1 MIQLNFLGA
10 AGEVGASGIYIDN
23 GVEKILMDYGVEV
36 EETPPR
42 PPLPPPGKIDGL
54 LLTHAHLDHCG
65 AIPILKKKQEFPIF
79 ALPCTKELAHMLLKD
94 SLKINIETVG
104 SMEAAKL
111 QFTKHDIN
119 KTMKNFVD
127 VGYKKIFNIHKA
139 KVQIFDAGHIPGSY
153 MCHVDLGEKKI
164 LYTGNH
170 NTVDTRL
177 LKKADTNLPK
187 TDILITESTYS
198 DRDHPDRKMQEKELL
213 RIVEETISNG
223 GVSLISSF
231 AIGRSQEILLIL
243 HDRGFDY
250 PVYMDGMAKK
260 ATTIIN
266 KHRKLLKDP
275 NEIDEALKN
284 VKYVTDNQMRSKII
298 KQPCAIIT
306 TSGML
311 NGGPVVNY
319 ISKLH
324 DDENSSLLLTGFQAP
339 NTGGKVLL
347 DTGRFILEE
356 NKIDVQM
363 KMFYKRLDFS
373 AHLGRKELFAFIEK
387 INPEKVFCVHGEKT
401 EEFANE
407 LKQKGFDAVA
417 PLANNRTFT
426 V

>member
-1 MIQLNFLGA
+1 MT
-10 AGEVGASGIYIDN
+10 
-23 GVEKILMDYGVEV
+23 GVQTCALPILDYGVEV

-42 PPLPPPGKIDGL
+42 PPLPPPGKIDAL

-104 SMEAAKL
+104 SMEAVKL
-111 QFTKHDIN
+111 QFTKHDIDR
-119 KTMKNFVD
+119 TMKNFTD
-127 VGYKKIFNIHKA
+127 VSYKKEFKIHKT
-139 KVQIFDAGHIPGSY
+139 KVKVFDAGHIPGSY
-153 MCHVDLGEKKI
+153 MCHVDTGEKKI
-164 LYTGNH
+164 LYTGNY
-170 NTVDTRL
+170 NTNGTRL
-177 LKKADTNLPK
+177 LKKADEDLPA

-198 DRDHPDRKMQEKELL
+198 DRDHPDRKVQEKELL
-213 RIVEETISNG
+213 RIVEETISHG
-223 GVSLISSF
+223 GVSVISSF
-231 AIGRSQEILLIL
+231 AIGRAQEILLIL

-266 KHRKLLKDP
+266 KHRKLLSDP
-275 NEIDEALKN
+275 NEIDEALKK
-284 VKYVTDNQMRSKII
+284 VKYVTDDRMRNKII

-324 DDENSSLLLTGFQAP
+324 NDQRSSLLLTGFQAP
-339 NTGGKVLL
+339 KTGGKTLL
-347 DTGRFILEE
+347 DTGRFVLEE
-356 NKIDVQM
+356 DNINVDM

-387 INPEKVFCVHGEKT
+387 VNPEKVFCVHGEKT

-407 LKQKGFDAVA
+407 LKEKGFDAIA
-417 PLANNRTFT
+417 PIKENRIFKI
-426 V
+426 